1 MKLHCKCGVDYE
13 GHHASKYCPQCKAA
27 GLKVKT
33 SSLKHTESLDIADS
47 AMVDTL
53 GESMAATLHGVMAD
67 AVHVGSIPPG
77 GSFPNE
83 ESGDMLRLS
92 HEEFEDMK
100 RAIFIE
106 FPLWHEYGMCDG
118 GEELVPNWILSQG
131 KLVKVGPP
139 ASQKALQL
147 MWDAFQIKTCNRVP
161 ILGDFDYGKGR

>member
-1 MKLHCKCGVDYE
+1 MICTTCKVEYK

-33 SSLKHTESLDIADS
+33 PTESYAKDVGDFKDS
-47 AMVDTL
+47 QERSAII
-53 GESMAATLHGVMAD
+53 D
-67 AVHVGSIPPG
+67 AVEPTPAEKFAAMTHKDYMPPQ
-77 GSFPNE
+77 PPY
-83 ESGDMLRLS
+83 
-92 HEEFEDMK
+92 
-100 RAIFIE
+100 AIGV
-106 FPLWHEYGMCDG
+106 PYWQHYGMCDG

-161 ILGDFDYGKGR
+161 ILGDFDYGVKK

>member
-33 SSLKHTESLDIADS
+33 SSLKHTESLDIADF

-53 GESMAATLHGVMAD
+53 GESMADTLHGVMAD
-67 AVHVGSIPPG
+67 AVADPPMNATEVGNRLAEAESVVVTDIERKISAWNPIPWQ
-77 GSFPNE
+77 
-83 ESGDMLRLS
+83 
-92 HEEFEDMK
+92 
-100 RAIFIE
+100 A
-106 FPLWHEYGMCDG
+106 YGMCDG

-161 ILGDFDYGKGR
+161 ILGDFDYGVKK

>member
-27 GLKVKT
+27 GLKVSKKGPDY
-33 SSLKHTESLDIADS
+33 LPPTESYAKDVGDFKDS
-47 AMVDTL
+47 QERSAIID
-53 GESMAATLHGVMAD
+53 D
-67 AVHVGSIPPG
+67 AHWGLSPITAIIP
-77 GSFPNE
+77 E
-83 ESGDMLRLS
+83 
-92 HEEFEDMK
+92 
-100 RAIFIE
+100 
-106 FPLWHEYGMCDG
+106 WHRYGMCDG

-161 ILGDFDYGKGR
+161 ILGDFDYGVKK